1 MKSIT
6 HIFDPLMSMFK
17 IDYEKRLT
25 AMLTMDLYEAR
36 KKYINVLQAKQHM
49 DTELAHAE
57 TRVST
62 LTKLLAEQKE
72 VENDKKN
79 SLSLTNRDNPVSP
92 ISRGPGV

>member
-36 KKYINVLQAKQHM
+36 KDHINVLQAKQNA
-49 DTELAHAE
+49 DLRLAYAE

-62 LTKLLAEQKE
+62 LTKLLTEQKE
-72 VENDKKN
+72 VENAKN
-79 SLSLTNRDNPVSP
+79 SLSLTNRNNSVSSA
-92 ISRGPGV
+92 SRGPGI

>member
-6 HIFDPLMSMFK
+6 HIFDPLMSLFK

-36 KKYINVLQAKQHM
+36 KDYINVLQAKQNA
-49 DTELAHAE
+49 DLRLAYAE

-62 LTKLLAEQKE
+62 LTKLLTEQKE
-72 VENDKKN
+72 VENAKN
-79 SLSLTNRDNPVSP
+79 SLSLTNRNNSASP
-92 ISRGPGV
+92 PSRGPGV